1 MTFSLPDDKMTT
13 LQTLISDAL
22 TRHTFTKRQLQVIAG
37 KLCFATK
44 VYHGGLCFLRRILD
58 IINKLKKPW
67 SRYHISAN
75 LRLDLEWWREI
86 LPRLDGNAPIID
98 TRGAESVII
107 GASYEGLHA
116 CRLDDHVFV
125 PRAALS
131 PDVNQ
136 LSPTYRH
143 VLAVITAARQWYT
156 SWCNKRIYI
165 HCACIGAVA
174 IINKGSC
181 SNTLVMKFM
190 RELWA
195 LSVLYNFRITARVY
209 LPADHLLLSCYVA
222 TQGERTRTGQTV

>member
-1 MTFSLPDDKMTT
+1 M
-13 LQTLISDAL
+13 
-22 TRHTFTKRQLQVIAG
+22 V
-37 KLCFATK
+37 
-44 VYHGGLCFLRRILD
+44 VYVFYEEVWILL
-58 IINKLKKPW
+58 KLKKPW
-67 SRYHISAN
+67 SRYHMSAN
-75 LRLDLEWWREI
+75 VRLDLEWWRGI
-86 LPRLDGNAPIID
+86 LPRLDSNAPIID

-107 GASYEGLHA
+107 GASHEGLPA
-116 CRLDDHVFV
+116 CRLDDHMFV
-125 PRAALS
+125 PPAALS

-156 SWCNKRIYI
+156 SWCNKRTYI

-190 RELWA
+190 RKLWA

-209 LPADHLLLSCYVA
+209 LPADHLLLSRYVA
-222 TQGERTRTGQTV
+222 TQGERT